1 MSKIIIILS
10 FVFSVLHMSS
20 LSAEDLVIAAGK
32 VGGGYHKKAEEIAVR
47 LEQRGHDVEV
57 VNFNGSDEITL
68 AMCKGEA
75 QIGIGQIDAVDARR
89 LEGCRL
95 HPAADYG
102 TELALLLFPPGTK
115 KRQRKLHKLNE
126 SNFLL
131 VDTIGSGSDL
141 FWRTI
146 VRIENSED
154 GNGSDWSK
162 VSPVHEMPELATSL
176 ANFGEI
182 DALLLVRLKSSP
194 EIINLLDDGWTL
206 GELYDKD
213 INDYVFNNSS
223 LYEAQS
229 IKISG
234 KKMHRGGSGYKV
246 NSFILT
252 TSDIKSDRTLF
263 TDIVRSSKF

>member
-1 MSKIIIILS
+1 MHIP
-10 FVFSVLHMSS
+10 S
-20 LSAEDLVIAAGK
+20 LLAADLVIAAGK
-32 VGGGYHKKAEEIAVR
+32 KGGGYHKKAEEIAVR

-102 TELALLLFPPGTK
+102 TEFALLLFPPGTK
-115 KRQRKLHKLNE
+115 QRQRKLSKLNE
-126 SNFLL
+126 TNSLL

-146 VRIENSED
+146 VRIENSDD
-154 GNGSDWSK
+154 GNRSDWSK

-182 DALLLVRLKSSP
+182 DGLLLVRLPTSP
-194 EIINLLDDGWTL
+194 EIINLLDDGWKL
-206 GELYDKD
+206 GQLYDKD

-223 LYEAQS
+223 LYEPQAIS
-229 IKISG
+229 IKG
-234 KKMHRGGSGYKV
+234 KKYHKGGKGYEVK
-246 NSFILT
+246 SFILT
-252 TSDIKSDRTLF
+252 TADVKSDRTLF
-263 TDIVRSSKF
+263 TDIVRSSN

>member
-1 MSKIIIILS
+1 M
-10 FVFSVLHMSS
+10 
-20 LSAEDLVIAAGK
+20 
-32 VGGGYHKKAEEIAVR
+32 
-47 LEQRGHDVEV
+47 
-57 VNFNGSDEITL
+57 
-68 AMCKGEA
+68 
-75 QIGIGQIDAVDARR
+75 
-89 LEGCRL
+89 EGCRL

-102 TELALLLFPPGTK
+102 TELALLLFPPKIK
-115 KRQRKLHKLNE
+115 KRQRKLHKLDE

-182 DALLLVRLKSSP
+182 DALLLVRLPSSP
-194 EIINLLDDGWTL
+194 EIINLLDDGLIL

-223 LYEAQS
+223 LYEPHA
-229 IKISG
+229 IKIKG
-234 KKMHRGGSGYKV
+234 KKVHKGGSGYKV
-246 NSFILT
+246 KSFILT
-252 TSDIKSDRTLF
+252 TGDVKSDRTLF
-263 TDIVRSSKF
+263 TDIVRSSAF